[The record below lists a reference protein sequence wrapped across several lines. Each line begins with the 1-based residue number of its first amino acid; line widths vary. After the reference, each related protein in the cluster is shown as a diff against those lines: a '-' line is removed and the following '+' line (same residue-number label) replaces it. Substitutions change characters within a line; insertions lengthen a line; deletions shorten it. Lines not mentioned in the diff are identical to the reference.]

1 MMRRC
6 LFRRST
12 WSFLNSASGAS
23 PPKQHRHYTYK
34 PSTHEWPSIYPVA
47 NGKRQSPINLAL
59 NDPDITVPAAPYTPE
74 LTLDKYS
81 AGDITSVENTGITVM
96 FHAHE
101 NATVITGGPIDASL
115 GYRLLQFHF
124 HWGSH
129 SHCGS
134 EHLLNGRQ
142 FSAELHLV
150 HRNVKYATMEEALT
164 KEDGLCVVGVFIEA
178 GGDGDNLRYQPVIE
192 YVRKVAA
199 SSSDDGVKVDQVD
212 CKMLLPENSGHLAA
226 YRGSLTTPPY
236 SECVQWVNLLE
247 PVVISEGQMAEFRR
261 LEAANGKKMVN
272 NYRNIQSLF
281 GRKIAHCCNC

>member
-1 MMRRC
+1 
-6 LFRRST
+6 
-12 WSFLNSASGAS
+12 
-23 PPKQHRHYTYK
+23 
-34 PSTHEWPSIYPVA
+34 V
-47 NGKRQSPINLAL
+47 
-59 NDPDITVPAAPYTPE
+59 
-74 LTLDKYS
+74 
-81 AGDITSVENTGITVM
+81 
-96 FHAHE
+96 
-101 NATVITGGPIDASL
+101 
-115 GYRLLQFHF
+115 QFHF
-124 HWGSH
+124 HWGSE